1 MAIDFEKLK
10 AELRSSVAQSVVRT
24 ITAPVLY
31 NKLLDSHEDAEL
43 VVVDV
48 RDGKAFAQSHV
59 RGAVSFAPPVSSVGS
74 SGSGD
79 AKGGGESKLRSQS
92 AGRGGVVSFPA
103 QRADPLDGKA
113 VAVMDARSADRF
125 ALRPSPSPPVLRCHP
140 ALDRCFQCCFRCSDA
155 DAYTAG
161 VINWLQDNVTNCSAL
176 YFVKASL
183 SATFPSALPH
193 TASQAFRAYERC
205 GVIAGR
211 I

>member
-31 NKLLDSHEDAEL
+31 NKLLDSNEDAEL

-59 RGAVSFAPPVSSVGS
+59 RGAVSFAPPVSSGS
-74 SGSGD
+74 SGGD
-79 AKGGGESKLRSQS
+79 AKGASESKSQSQS
-92 AGRGGVVSFPA
+92 AGRGGAVSFPA

-125 ALRPSPSPPVLRCHP
+125 ALRLLSRRLLAFSRLHSPPTAAQLR
-140 ALDRCFQCCFRCSDA
+140 FVRCSDA

-161 VINWLQDNVTNCSAL
+161 VMSWLQDNVTNCSAL

-183 SATFPSALPH
+183 SATFPPAH
-193 TASQAFRAYERC
+193 TASQACRAYQRC
-205 GVIAGR
+205 VIAGR